1 MVDKPST
8 QVSVIALDHG
18 HVEDQP
24 VHKGMRI
31 SLSDQT
37 ALRLISE
44 CAVELDPVQEFP
56 PFSLI
61 EGLSDLLHQVDLI
74 GPSVTEPKL
83 LEKTQSKLLD
93 GGRLN
98 SLVEECEI
106 RWFDTD
112 LVPHVWNVL
121 LCKSRRTVNIFAQLE
136 AILRNLKNTS
146 PSKCARERY
155 SNEDRRELG
164 LLPAHGPTQP
174 GLPYHYRMIGP
185 EWVRF
190 GEELER
196 LKHSQN
202 AFTQKCLREGRIL
215 VFCPDHGITPPARWQ
230 REPYQYILNDRYSF
244 VFAADLPKTWFAA
257 AGGPLDKGARK
268 ASRDA
273 LRWLEEC
280 YASRSDRESI
290 QKKDWFLQEMVKNF
304 GLSKNAAKMVWKDAN
319 IPDMKKSG
327 RRNY

>member
-1 MVDKPST
+1 MVDKPSN
-8 QVSVIALDHG
+8 QVSVIALDHR
-18 HVEDQP
+18 HLKDQP

-37 ALRLISE
+37 AVRLISE

-61 EGLSDLLHQVDLI
+61 QGLHDLLHKVDLI
-74 GPSVTEPKL
+74 GPPVTEPKL

-93 GGRLN
+93 GGRRN
-98 SLVEECEI
+98 SLVEGSEI

-112 LVPHVWNVL
+112 LVPHVWNAL
-121 LCKSRRTVNIFAQLE
+121 LHKPRRTVNIFAQLE
-136 AILRNLKNTS
+136 AILRKLKNTS
-146 PSKCARERY
+146 PSHCAREPY

-164 LLPAHGPTQP
+164 LLPTPGPTQP
-174 GLPYHYRMIGP
+174 GFPYHYRMIGP
-185 EWVRF
+185 EWVKF
-190 GEELER
+190 GEELEM
-196 LKHSQN
+196 LKRSQN

-215 VFCPDHGITPPARWQ
+215 VFCPNHGITPPARWQ

-244 VFAADLPKTWFAA
+244 VFAADLPKPWFSA
-257 AGGPLDKGARK
+257 AGGPLDKGARE

-273 LRWLEEC
+273 LRWLEKY
-280 YASRSDRESI
+280 YASRSDREPI
-290 QKKDWFLQEMVKNF
+290 QNKDWFLQEMVKKF

-319 IPDMKKSG
+319 IPNMKKSG
-327 RRNY
+327 RRSS